1 MALDPTMLRDLFD
14 RVAAGDGAWVKE
26 RFDAGDLDGLRD
38 HLDAS
43 TWREFPRRLEADD
56 VPWLRSALGTMQL
69 PGGVNAADALA
80 RGEAGLAGATVA
92 AGLSGLH
99 AGATPVDS
107 AHLEHV
113 RDVRAHLAAGD
124 VSWLRSNHR
133 TGKLDWLQD
142 HLDPGDWT
150 EMARRLDA
158 GDVGWVR
165 RVLGGVVV
173 PGVGLLGASE
183 RVTDG
188 PVTWTPPTDSADRR
202 RVGWLVPTGAVVLVL
217 ALLALLLS
225 QCDSGG
231 SGTAPTT
238 VPTTPSPTIATTT
251 TAAPTTTVAPT
262 STTLA
267 PTTVAGSADL
277 VATVTNTAT
286 FSTLTKA
293 LAAAG
298 LTDTLKGAG
307 PFTVFAPSDAAFA
320 KLPAGTLEA
329 LLKSKD
335 DLAKVLTYHVVAGRL
350 TGGSLVAGELKTLEG
365 DSLTVSL
372 ANNRVLVNDA
382 TVTTTD
388 IAGSNGVIH
397 VIDTVLLPPG
407 FTAPGASAAV
417 ATGDVFEALQADERF
432 STLVKALGTAGL
444 TGTLQGKGP
453 FTVFAPTNAAFA
465 ALGDGVADQLLADRA
480 TLTKV
485 LTYHVVAGKLTSDV
499 MKIGPVRTVAG
510 GNLTIG
516 VTGGKV
522 SVNDAKVVTADV
534 PATNGVV
541 HVVDKVLVPEGVDLA
556 KVTASPTTTTTAPP
570 ATTTTVP
577 ATTTTTA
584 ATTPA
589 VTSGPTGTLAWVV
602 YFDSD
607 SATIRPDAAAVL
619 RDAATK
625 IPNGA
630 KVSLVGVADTRGPVD
645 ANEKLS
651 ADRARAVQR
660 ALENA
665 GVKATFTITG
675 KGAEANSDLQKARRV
690 EISVS

>member
-1 MALDPTMLRDLFD
+1 M
-14 RVAAGDGAWVKE
+14 
-26 RFDAGDLDGLRD
+26 
-38 HLDAS
+38 
-43 TWREFPRRLEADD
+43 RR
-56 VPWLRSALGTMQL
+56 M
-69 PGGVNAADALA
+69 
-80 RGEAGLAGATVA
+80 
-92 AGLSGLH
+92 
-99 AGATPVDS
+99 
-107 AHLEHV
+107 
-113 RDVRAHLAAGD
+113 
-124 VSWLRSNHR
+124 
-133 TGKLDWLQD
+133 
-142 HLDPGDWT
+142 
-150 EMARRLDA
+150 
-158 GDVGWVR
+158 
-165 RVLGGVVV
+165 
-173 PGVGLLGASE
+173 
-183 RVTDG
+183 
-188 PVTWTPPTDSADRR
+188 TPPTDSADRR